1 MFPRVPKFTRRLCSY
16 ERLANWWNAITSTG
30 VKPTKDPNNGA
41 SKGVFWYPTLVDAK
55 TRTRSYARLNHY
67 ERVHCSRPNYHILA
81 ENTVATVIFD
91 GKRAVGVKYLP
102 SGGGE
107 ESTVRASRE
116 VILAAGALHT
126 PQILQL
132 SGVGPNDLLTGLG
145 IEVVADLPGVG
156 QNYQDQPSVDMAYN
170 CRSPISP

>member
-1 MFPRVPKFTRRLCSY
+1 M
-16 ERLANWWNAITSTG
+16 STG
-30 VKPTKDPNNGA
+30 IQPAKDPNNGA

-67 ERVHCSRPNYHILA
+67 ERVHSSRPNYHILA
-81 ENTVATVIFD
+81 DTTVATVIFE

-102 SGGGE
+102 TAGGE
-107 ESTVRASRE
+107 QLTVRASKE

-132 SGVGPNDLLTGLG
+132 SGIGPKNLLTGLD
-145 IEVVADLPGVG
+145 IDVVADIPGVG
-156 QNYQDQPSVDMAYN
+156 QNYQDQPSIPMTYN
-170 CRSPISP
+170 CRFLASFLLYGTD